1 MVIHMKYNEI
11 SLNEKIFGND
21 FIVYDWKESDNKII
35 IYVKATSHDDVCP
48 VCGSPTNSL
57 HNTYHRMIQAY
68 PVRNKTTFIDVIA
81 YKYDCTNDK
90 CNRKLVLGGL

>member
-35 IYVKATSHDDVCP
+35 ILLISTLYKQKKT
-48 VCGSPTNSL
+48 GTNQ
-57 HNTYHRMIQAY
+57 I
-68 PVRNKTTFIDVIA
+68 
-81 YKYDCTNDK
+81 
-90 CNRKLVLGGL
+90 KLINIKNS